1 MDQRLGPGAQ
11 DRLPLRVA
19 WHLHTCQGTRPPHR
33 ALQSWR
39 FLPPHGPG
47 FLFRPSVA
55 IPCHPGLSSDVPSGR
70 PTSDLHPFSPLST
83 VCARRLVSMAL
94 PGWHWGSLGTMPMFG
109 GESWK
114 GPCLSL
120 HSLSSSACSWS
131 HLKTMISFYLVL
143 FYATLI
149 SLSRQVSRRP
159 LLLPAQP
166 LTCPPREGLGRL
178 RLGADGP
185 GGKLRSGTRVTPGSR
200 Q

>member
-1 MDQRLGPGAQ
+1 
-11 DRLPLRVA
+11 
-19 WHLHTCQGTRPPHR
+19 
-33 ALQSWR
+33 
-39 FLPPHGPG
+39 
-47 FLFRPSVA
+47 
-55 IPCHPGLSSDVPSGR
+55 
-70 PTSDLHPFSPLST
+70 
-83 VCARRLVSMAL
+83 
-94 PGWHWGSLGTMPMFG
+94 MPMFG

-166 LTCPPREGLGRL
+166 PTCPPREGLGRL

-185 GGKLRSGTRVTPGSR
+185 GGKLWSGTRVTPGSR